1 MKIVLLGAGHIGQSI
16 AHHLT
21 HSGHYQLVVVDQHE
35 QALQPVAQRGIS
47 TQVVNLRDAQALETL
62 LRDTDAQTVINALP
76 FHMAKH
82 VSAAAVK
89 HGRHYF
95 DLTEDVQATQ
105 HMMALGKGASTVL
118 MPQCGLAP
126 GFVGVAAHS
135 LAAEFDDVQHLKLRV
150 GALPRNP
157 DNRLMYNLTWSI
169 DGLINEYRHPCE
181 ALRDGESVSI
191 MPMEG
196 LENLHAD
203 GVLYEAFN
211 TSGGLGTLCSTLK
224 GKAQNLDYKSIRY
237 PGHHNYMQFLLDD
250 LQLRTQPDVLKD
262 LLMKAIP
269 RTYDDMVLVVV
280 SASGRKNGVLQ
291 EQKLMRCVHS
301 AQTSFGYESAI
312 QQTTTSG
319 LCVAVDLFRQG
330 KLPQSGFVG
339 QEAIALTDFLAN
351 EFARPYQQ

>member
-1 MKIVLLGAGHIGQSI
+1 MKVLLLGAGHIGQSI
-16 AHHLT
+16 AHHLQ
-21 HSGHYQLVVVDQHE
+21 HSGHYQLTVVDQ
-35 QALQPVAQRGIS
+35 QAQAVEPVAKQGIA
-47 TQVVNLRDAQALETL
+47 TQVVNVGDAQALDTL
-62 LRDTDAQTVINALP
+62 MRDTDAHVLINALP
-76 FHMAKH
+76 FHMAKQ
-82 VSAAAVK
+82 VSAAAVQ
-89 HGRHYF
+89 HGLHYF

-105 HMMALGKGASTVL
+105 HMMALGKAAKTVL

-135 LAAEFDDVQHLKLRV
+135 LAAEFDEVQHLKLRV

-181 ALRDGESVSI
+181 ALRDGESVVV

-196 LENLHAD
+196 LEQLHAE

-211 TSGGLGTLCSTLK
+211 TSGGLGTLCSTLH
-224 GKAQNLDYKSIRY
+224 GKAQNVDYKSIRY
-237 PGHHNYMQFLLDD
+237 PGHHQYMQFLLDD
-250 LQLRTQPDVLKD
+250 LQLRTDPETLKA

-301 AQTSFGYESAI
+301 ARTSFGYESAI

-319 LCVAVDLFRQG
+319 VCVAVDLFRQG
-330 KLPQSGFVG
+330 KLPQAGFVG
-339 QEAIALTDFLAN
+339 QEAIALSDFLAN

>member
-21 HSGHYQLVVVDQHE
+21 HSGHYQLVVVDQHN
-35 QALQPVAQRGIS
+35 QALQPVAKRGIS
-47 TQVVNLRDAQALETL
+47 TQVVNLSDAQALETL

-105 HMMALGKGASTVL
+105 HMMALGKGANTVL

-135 LAAEFDDVQHLKLRV
+135 LAAEFDQVQHLKLRV

-211 TSGGLGTLCSTLK
+211 TSGGLGTLCSTLA
-224 GKAQNLDYKSIRY
+224 GTVQNLDYKSIRY

-250 LQLRTQPDVLKD
+250 LQLRTQPEVLKE

-280 SASGRKNGVLQ
+280 SASGFKNGVLQ
-291 EQKLMRCVHS
+291 EQKLMRCVQS

-330 KLPQSGFVG
+330 KLPQAGFVG
-339 QEAIALTDFLAN
+339 QEAIALNDFLAN
-351 EFARPYQQ
+351 EFALPYQQ